1 MAKFYV
7 QSGNLKMVLQAR
19 DSRCAAIW
27 AAHRTLGD
35 SLPIV
40 KETTA
45 EGTTTIE
52 TPAEEVTTNAEVSR
66 LAETIRVSQ
75 RGFDRRD
82 STVYETLEIVS
93 EWSRLLVALERLTAA
108 MAQGS

>member
-7 QSGNLKMVLQAR
+7 QSGNVKMVLQAR

-35 SLPIV
+35 SLPFMD
-40 KETTA
+40 EQ
-45 EGTTTIE
+45 
-52 TPAEEVTTNAEVSR
+52 PAEEVTSNAEASR
-66 LAETIRVSQ
+66 LGETIRVSQ
-75 RGFDRRD
+75 RGFDRPD
-82 STVYETLEIVS
+82 AKVFETLDVVS

-108 MAQGS
+108 VGRGV

>member
-1 MAKFYV
+1 MSKFYV

-27 AAHRTLGD
+27 AAHRTLGE
-35 SLPIV
+35 SMPFM
-40 KETTA
+40 E
-45 EGTTTIE
+45 ES
-52 TPAEEVTTNAEVSR
+52 PAEEVTANAEVSR

-82 STVYETLEIVS
+82 SAVYETLDIVS
-93 EWSRLLVALERLTAA
+93 EWSRLLVALERMSNLVPT
-108 MAQGS
+108 GV

>member
-40 KETTA
+40 KETTVG
-45 EGTTTIE
+45 EISTFE
-52 TPAEEVTTNAEVSR
+52 SPAEEVTNSADGSR
-66 LAETIRVSQ
+66 LGETIRVSQ

-82 STVYETLEIVS
+82 STVYETLDIVS

>member
-27 AAHRTLGD
+27 VAHRTLGD
-35 SLPIV
+35 SLPLV
-40 KETTA
+40 KETTDG
-45 EGTTTIE
+45 ETTTIE
-52 TPAEEVTTNAEVSR
+52 TPAEEATSSVDGQR
-66 LAETIRVSQ
+66 LGETIRVNQ

-82 STVYETLEIVS
+82 STVYETLDIVS
-93 EWSRLLVALERLTAA
+93 EWSRLLVALERLTTAL
-108 MAQGS
+108 AQGS

>member
-35 SLPIV
+35 NLPFLD
-40 KETTA
+40 EQ
-45 EGTTTIE
+45 
-52 TPAEEVTTNAEVSR
+52 PEVALHASENLPR
-66 LAETIRVSQ
+66 LGEKIRVSQ
-75 RGFDRRD
+75 RGFDRPD
-82 STVYETLEIVS
+82 AKVFVTLDVVS
-93 EWSRLLVALERLTAA
+93 EWSRLLVALERLTASA
-108 MAQGS
+108 MGTI